1 MAETKESVKNEVFTI
16 SIPHNVP
23 EPMRW
28 SAESIG
34 IDVYSAEAVSI
45 PPHTT
50 VMVKLNAKIMEAA
63 LVFGRSSL
71 WKMGVMLANGVG
83 VIDGDYRGQIS
94 APLMNFTDDTV
105 NIEEGIRIAQ
115 IIPMR
120 QFREN
125 SVVDFNV
132 LADNNTFE
140 NFDTLYPTDRG
151 AGGFGST
158 WK

>member
-1 MAETKESVKNEVFTI
+1 
-16 SIPHNVP
+16 
-23 EPMRW
+23 
-28 SAESIG
+28 
-34 IDVYSAEAVSI
+34 
-45 PPHTT
+45 
-50 VMVKLNAKIMEAA
+50 
-63 LVFGRSSL
+63 
-71 WKMGVMLANGVG
+71 MGVVLANGVG

-115 IIPMR
+115 IVPMR

-158 WK
+158 